1 MSCRPRPAEAPGR
14 AGSRDPEGEGAARA
28 PLTAATPPA
37 AGGPREVATA
47 GQRVPQPAARR
58 HRAALATERESRPAA
73 CPGAGASRAQRTL
86 PLPRNA
92 CGKPRLLRHTPVRN
106 TARTHTRGRPNA
118 RRAHVRNYRWRR
130 VCDCHVCTALSLV
143 QDVFMSRP
151 VTAYLSVSFSAHRT
165 QSSCRR
171 RGEDGPPGPRG
182 AAWRSARL
190 RAREAPGEGS
200 SWASLNHAP
209 RTVGGRWSPGDARP
223 SPGGAGDHWGR

>member
-14 AGSRDPEGEGAARA
+14 AGSRGPEGEGAARA

-58 HRAALATERESRPAA
+58 HRAALATAREQTGGLPGARGQPRSTDPAA
-73 CPGAGASRAQRTL
+73 PPERLREATLAAGT
-86 PLPRNA
+86 PL
-92 CGKPRLLRHTPVRN
+92 RN
-106 TARTHTRGRPNA
+106 TARTHTCGRPNA

-151 VTAYLSVSFSAHRT
+151 VTAYLSVSSSVHRT

-200 SWASLNHAP
+200 SWASLNHVPALWAGAGLQE
-209 RTVGGRWSPGDARP
+209 TPGPVR
-223 SPGGAGDHWGR
+223 GAGDHWGR

>member
-14 AGSRDPEGEGAARA
+14 AGSRALRERA
-28 PLTAATPPA
+28 
-37 AGGPREVATA
+37 
-47 GQRVPQPAARR
+47 QPAHRSQQPLRQQLGALARWPQLASESR
-58 HRAALATERESRPAA
+58 SQQHGHRAALATERESRPAA
-73 CPGAGASRAQRTL
+73 CPGPGASRAQRTL

-92 CGKPRLLRHTPVRN
+92 CGKPRLLRHTPLRN

-118 RRAHVRNYRWRR
+118 RRAHVRNYRWRW

-151 VTAYLSVSFSAHRT
+151 VTAYLSVSSSVHRT

-190 RAREAPGEGS
+190 RAREALGEGS

-223 SPGGAGDHWGR
+223 SPGGRGGG